1 MADPSFTEAEF
12 RQDTWSVIEKYFDRG
27 SLVAHQIGSFN
38 DFLLRKVPEV
48 IHGFNDLVIQHGYVP
63 DHDAFQYELR
73 LQFQNPLLA
82 RPVVTEKDGS
92 VKIMLPSMARERNLS
107 YCAPLTVDVYVSAS
121 VLQSDGTYLT
131 ENKKLSGVSL
141 GRIPIMIKSKY
152 CVLNTAVGY
161 KHNECKHEPGGY
173 FIVNGNEKVVIS
185 QDRIAENR
193 TACFVSNKLTHYSHI
208 AEIRSVADNICSV
221 PKATVLK
228 LSSRANHFGRY
239 IRVNIHH
246 IKADVPLF
254 VIFRALGVESDRD
267 ISQYIVQNMDQNEL
281 LLRELVGSI
290 EDANMIRTERQA
302 LEYLSRHLNISGYP
316 KEILNHPDRRIGIV
330 RNILVKE
337 LLPHVGP
344 LPHKKALY
352 LGHMCHKLLSCYLEL
367 QPFDDRD
374 SYINKRIDTPGILLT
389 NLFRQYY
396 GKLIKDVRNLLQKE
410 IVTGAW
416 RATGRFV
423 NILTRVNVTK
433 IIKPTIIETGLKY
446 CLATG
451 NWGVKNARNKQGIAQ
466 VLNRMSYHATLSHLR
481 RLNTPV
487 DKTGKLVQPRKLH
500 PTQWGIICPAE
511 SPDGASVGLVKNM
524 AVMANVTT
532 SSNSTHVRGVLCDL
546 GLHPFNSVRDLDD
559 FSKYTWVQVNGDF
572 VGIVKNAGK
581 VFEEMRSLKRHG
593 HIDVHTAIVW
603 DPAKRLLRIST
614 ESGRCVRPVYIV
626 RDDGTLALT
635 RQHVR
640 EGVSWMTLVNGRYA
654 QAADGT
660 SALAP
665 AIEYIDVEE
674 ANSLLIAMRL
684 SDLST
689 RSNKYTHMEI
699 HPALLLGVLAGTIPF
714 SDHNQ
719 APRNCY
725 QCLDLNEPVLMA
737 GGTRKCIKNVV
748 HGDVVIT
755 FDPETMHTTPS
766 KVVQHVVRPT
776 HKRMFAVTTT
786 SGRVIR
792 ATYDHK
798 FMTSAGW
805 KEVADFSDE
814 TLVGIHLYPQ
824 HASPAVDEC
833 VLVDA
838 DAFERVLPLSATL
851 AAENRIKKLLP
862 LRSTSVALPTL
873 ARLGGY
879 LLFGGGKATFAAKQD
894 ALAFQADLLALGA
907 EWLSLQK
914 LNGVFRVFFDV
925 ALAALFEVLDI
936 RPDAVPRWVARGSP
950 LVKREFLAGLF
961 GAHGCSVQW
970 SASNPEMAW
979 SCASCTDALRAEV
992 TELLEELGVR
1002 DTVSFCDCVGF
1013 RYNTRKIVECGK
1025 TAEYHKQKSAKADFD
1040 EWTQRVQ
1047 AVGHM
1052 LFVPIE
1058 SVVEID
1064 KGLIADITVESDN
1077 HDFIAGDGFAV
1088 HNSAMGKQAV
1098 GVYASNF
1105 RQRYDTMAH
1114 VLNYPQQPLVQ
1125 TRIAKMLCHLPS
1137 GQNAIVAISTGYG
1150 YNQEDSIIMNKS
1162 SVDRGLF
1169 TSTYYRTYREQA
1181 GKNHANGEEE
1191 FFTKPDLS
1199 NTKNLRPFKYDKVG
1213 EDGFVPENT
1222 AVEGNDVIIGRCM
1235 PQKSQALIINR
1246 DTSVALKNN
1255 EHGFVDRNAAHD
1267 RYFINTN
1274 GDGYTFAKVR
1284 IRSDRVPAIGDKFSS
1299 VSGQKGTIGM
1309 LYRQEDMPFCPKDG
1323 LVPDIIINPHAIPS
1337 RMTIGQLLETLL
1349 AQTCCMQGVYGDG
1362 TPFMDMSLSDITRA
1376 LEEKCGMQRF
1386 GDAILHDPRTGR
1398 QLDTLIFIGPCFYQR
1413 LKHMVVDKIHC
1424 LKPDHDVLTTRGW
1437 LPIAEVTREDQVA
1450 TLQDGKLV
1458 YASPLEVLHYPDY
1471 SGKMYHVSNQ
1481 AIDLDVTLNHRMLVS
1496 KRAPAHRIDRR
1507 TWTPYEL
1514 VTADQVVGKVVRY
1527 KKDAEWDKPDYQF
1540 VLPTQ
1545 RQDVVRV
1552 FDMDAWLKYLGM
1564 WIAKGWT
1571 TTGNKVQMCQCK
1583 PRVRDI
1589 IADVITDLGYDFHIT
1604 RDEITICNV
1613 QLHAYLSTLSVGAP
1627 YKRLPEWVWLLS
1639 QRQAQILLMHMVL
1652 GDGTRRKNS
1661 MSYCSS
1667 STGLADDATRLS
1679 VHAGWSGTKHLHI
1692 PSGRKI
1698 VNAHDIWRVSII
1710 QARNMPTVNHGHHKQ
1725 QQVQT
1730 ERVYD
1735 YTGPVHCL
1743 TVPGGVFYVRR
1754 NGKPVWTGN
1763 SRSQQ
1768 GPVVLLTR
1776 QPAEGRARDGG
1787 LRLGEMEV
1795 ECLQSHG
1802 ILSFLKERMQE
1813 CSDGFKV
1820 HICRKCGSLA
1830 IANSERNRF
1839 DCRRCKNRVAF
1850 SEVRIP
1856 YSLKLLV
1863 QEIEA
1868 MGIGTKFITHPLKSV
1883 V

>member
-1 MADPSFTEAEF
+1 MAQQAFTEDEF
-12 RQDTWSVIEKYFDRG
+12 RQHTWSVIEKYFDRG
-27 SLVAHQIGSFN
+27 SLVAHQLGSFN

-48 IHGFNDLVIQHGYVP
+48 IQGFNDLVIQHQYVP
-63 DHDAFQYELR
+63 EHDAFQYELR

-82 RPVVTEKDGS
+82 RPTVTEKDGS

-107 YCAPLTVDVYVSAS
+107 YCAPLTVDIYVSAS

-152 CVLNTAVGY
+152 CVLSSTVGY
-161 KHNECKHEPGGY
+161 KHNECKYEPGGY
-173 FIVNGNEKVVIS
+173 FIINGNEKVVIS

-193 TACFVSNKLTHYSHI
+193 TACFVSNKVTHYSHI

-246 IKADVPLF
+246 VKADVPLF

-267 ISQYIVQNMDQNEL
+267 ICQYVVHDMDQNEI

-302 LEYLSRHLNISGYP
+302 LEYLSRHLNISGHP
-316 KEILNHPDRRIGIV
+316 KEVLNHPDRRIGIV

-337 LLPHVGP
+337 LLPHVGSS
-344 LPHKKALY
+344 LHKKALY

-410 IVTGAW
+410 ITTGAW

-423 NILTRVNVTK
+423 NILTRVNVLK

-532 SSNSTHVRGVLCDL
+532 ASNSVHVRSVLEDL
-546 GLHPFNSVRDLDD
+546 GLHPFGGVEDLAE
-559 FSKYTWVQVNGDF
+559 FSKHTWVQVNGDF
-572 VGIVKNAGK
+572 IGIVKNASN
-581 VFEEMRSLKRHG
+581 VFQELRALKRHG
-593 HIDVHTAIVW
+593 HIEVHTAIVW

-614 ESGRCVRPVYIV
+614 ESGRCVRPVYILEE
-626 RDDGTLALT
+626 DGRLALT
-635 RQHVR
+635 PQHVQSN
-640 EGVSWMTLVNGRYA
+640 ESWMTLVNGQYA
-654 QAADGT
+654 QSAEGT

-684 SDLST
+684 SDLT
-689 RSNKYTHMEI
+689 KKAENLKYTHMEI

-725 QCLDLNEPVLMA
+725 QCLDPNELVLMA
-737 GGTRKCIKNVV
+737 DGTRKCIKNVAC
-748 HGDVVIT
+748 GESVIA
-755 FDPETMHTTPS
+755 FDPRTMQTAPS
-766 KVVQHVVRPT
+766 KVINQFVRRT
-776 HKRMFAVTTT
+776 DKRMYAVTTV
-786 SGRVIR
+786 SGRVIK
-792 ATYDHK
+792 ATFDHK
-798 FMTSAGW
+798 FMTNDGW
-805 KEVADFSDE
+805 KEVRELSID
-814 TLVGIHLYPQ
+814 TLVGIHLYPK
-824 HASPAVDEC
+824 HAEH
-833 VLVDA
+833 A
-838 DAFERVLPLSATL
+838 DDDHVILDLDNFERVLPMSVTL
-851 AAENRIKKLLP
+851 ASENSVRNLLP
-862 LRSTSVALPTL
+862 LRSTSRVLPIL
-873 ARLGGY
+873 ARLGGC
-879 LLFGGGKATFAAKQD
+879 LLFNGGKAVFASKQD
-894 ALAFQADLLALGA
+894 ACAFKDDVST
-907 EWLSLQK
+907 LSVGSASLHK
-914 LNGVFRVFFDV
+914 ANGLFQVNFDV
-925 ALAALFEVLDI
+925 AVASLFEALDMTG
-936 RPDAVPRWVARGSP
+936 DAVSRRFASWIARGSP

-961 GAHGCSVQW
+961 GAHGCTVEWNLSFKW
-970 SASNPEMAW
+970 SNAFCTHQFQQEVAKLLKE
-979 SCASCTDALRAEV
+979 SCANDDIVEFFER
-992 TELLEELGVR
+992 
-1002 DTVSFCDCVGF
+1002 VGF
-1013 RYNTRKIVECGK
+1013 RYNTAKIVACGTAVECIK
-1025 TAEYHKQKSAKADFD
+1025 TRRRVSDADLSK
-1040 EWTQRVQ
+1040 VK

-1058 SVVEID
+1058 SVTEIE
-1064 KGLIADITVESDN
+1064 KGLIADITVESD
-1077 HDFIAGDGFAV
+1077 HHSFIGGDGFAV

-1125 TRIAKMLCHLPS
+1125 TRIANMLCHLPS

-1213 EDGFVPENT
+1213 NDGFVPENT

-1337 RMTIGQLLETLL
+1337 RMTIGQLLETLM
-1349 AQTCCMQGVYGDG
+1349 AQTCCVQGVYGDG

-1398 QLDTLIFIGPCFYQR
+1398 QLNTLIFIGPCFYQR

-1458 YASPLEVLHYPDY
+1458 YAHPLEVLHYPDY
-1471 SGKMYHVSNQ
+1471 SGKMYHVSNP

-1496 KRAPAHRIDRR
+1496 KPAPARRIDKR

-1514 VTADQVVGKVVRY
+1514 VTADKVAGKMVRY

-1540 VLPTQ
+1540 FLPSTTMRHDGARVL
-1545 RQDVVRV
+1545 
-1552 FDMDAWLKYLGM
+1552 DMDAWLKYFGL
-1564 WIAKGWT
+1564 WIAEGWT
-1571 TTGNKVQMCQCK
+1571 TAGNKVQICQCK
-1583 PRVRDI
+1583 PRVCDV
-1589 IADVITDLGYDFHIT
+1589 IADVITDLGYKFHT
-1604 RDEITICNV
+1604 TWDKITICNA
-1613 QLHAYLSTLSVGAP
+1613 QLHAYLSTLNVGAP

-1639 QRQAQILLMHMVL
+1639 RRQARILLMHMVL
-1652 GDGTRRKNS
+1652 GDGTWRNNS
-1661 MSYCSS
+1661 MSYYSS
-1667 STGLADDATRLS
+1667 STGLADDATRLC
-1679 VHAGWSGTKHLHI
+1679 VHAGWSGTKYLHI

-1698 VNAHDIWRVSII
+1698 VNAPDIWRVSII
-1710 QARNMPTVNHGHHKQ
+1710 RARNMPTVNHGHHKP

-1730 ERVYD
+1730 EGIYD

-1776 QPAEGRARDGG
+1776 QPAEGRARYGG

-1830 IANSERNRF
+1830 IANSERNKF
-1839 DCRRCKNRVAF
+1839 DCRRCNNRVAF
-1850 SEVRIP
+1850 SEIRIP

-1863 QEIEA
+1863 QEVEA
-1868 MGIGTKFITHPLKSV
+1868 MGIGTKFMV
-1883 V
+1883 